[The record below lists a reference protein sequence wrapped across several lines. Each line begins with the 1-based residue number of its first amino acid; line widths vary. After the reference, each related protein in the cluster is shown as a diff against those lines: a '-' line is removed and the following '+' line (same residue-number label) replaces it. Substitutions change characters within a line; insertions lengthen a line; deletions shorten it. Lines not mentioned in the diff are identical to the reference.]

1 MQLLTLFNGVVNLY
15 AHLAISYHSKKMKQ
29 LTVPPI
35 DANCTPSETGKTA
48 NLGRGKL
55 MSKEVEREREVVSR

>member
-1 MQLLTLFNGVVNLY
+1 ME
-15 AHLAISYHSKKMKQ
+15 Q

-35 DANCTPSETGKTA
+35 DANCTPSETGRTA
-48 NLGRGKL
+48 NRGRGKL